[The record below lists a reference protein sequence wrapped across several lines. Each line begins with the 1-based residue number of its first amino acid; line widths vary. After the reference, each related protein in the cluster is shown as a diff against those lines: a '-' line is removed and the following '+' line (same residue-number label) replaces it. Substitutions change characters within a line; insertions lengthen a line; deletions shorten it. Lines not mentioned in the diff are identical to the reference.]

1 MQSKLKM
8 VIEYLNPAVQ
18 YVLMCDFC
26 CFFHLLSPLV
36 SLFSDCY
43 GGWQMWPVAI
53 FVGTIY
59 FKTYLSRP
67 VYVCK
72 LPVVNP
78 SSDPCQPS
86 SHLTLSGNDSKEQ
99 PPTVTFLLHSSP
111 QPSDVFGCGYHL
123 PVSQSHVV
131 SSGDLMSQ
139 IGELLTSGT
148 EQDMYSAVEACTA
161 TCGAHSKD

>member
-99 PPTVTFLLHSSP
+99 SLFCSTHPPNHQTC
-111 QPSDVFGCGYHL
+111 SDVATTCL
-123 PVSQSHVV
+123 
-131 SSGDLMSQ
+131 
-139 IGELLTSGT
+139 
-148 EQDMYSAVEACTA
+148 SAKVMLYLAET
-161 TCGAHSKD
+161 